1 MMKDL
6 TSMLWPISHIVSYV
20 VDDNQVL
27 ALFSPFGRDG
37 GPGFSLL
44 VHVVVR
50 TDQVPVPIGG
60 TFMHGTNVIRW
71 TLDEH
76 EMNIR

>member
-27 ALFSPFGRDG
+27 AL
-37 GPGFSLL
+37 L
-44 VHVVVR
+44 VHLVAMA
-50 TDQVPVPIGG
+50 DQASACWC
-60 TFMHGTNVIRW
+60 T
-71 TLDEH
+71 
-76 EMNIR
+76 